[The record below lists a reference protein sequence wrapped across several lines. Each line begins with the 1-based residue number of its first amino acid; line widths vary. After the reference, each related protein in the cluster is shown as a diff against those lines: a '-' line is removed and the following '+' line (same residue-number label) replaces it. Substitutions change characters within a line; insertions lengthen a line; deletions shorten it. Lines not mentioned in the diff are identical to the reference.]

1 MDRALQQALFASFA
15 QPRAA
20 PSHGSGRVTVTRTIT
35 RPSGHSTT
43 TRHTRDYGHTRSSN
57 HYHAP
62 VQRSSHAA
70 SSFHSVAA
78 PVVRSGGG
86 GRTFDSYR
94 HETARRHVAG
104 ARSSRRPDTNGRF
117 NRLERDGI
125 RPTPTTGRHAG
136 VKRTSSKGRNSSGS
150 SRSSRRIPTP
160 KRPLV
165 TGEGETFRPLG
176 SGWVERTID
185 GEWVRSGLHTQMEA
199 DTQNW

>member
-20 PSHGSGRVTVTRTIT
+20 PSHSGSGRVTITRTIT

-43 TRHTRDYGHTRSSN
+43 TRHTRDYGRNHSSS
-57 HYHAP
+57 HHRAP
-62 VQRSSHAA
+62 VARSSHAS

-86 GRTFDSYR
+86 RTFDSYR
-94 HETARRHVAG
+94 HETARRQAAVS
-104 ARSSRRPDTNGRF
+104 RSSRRPDTNGRF

-125 RPTPTTGRHAG
+125 RPTPTSGRHAAT
-136 VKRTSSKGRNSSGS
+136 KRSSSKGRSGSGS
-150 SRSSRRIPTP
+150 SRSSRRVPTP
-160 KRPLV
+160 KRALV
-165 TGEGETFRPLG
+165 TEEGETFRPLG